1 VIVTGRKATRGY
13 PLTDAEK
20 QANKLV
26 SRERAA
32 NEHGFADLKN
42 WRIPAKV
49 RMHER
54 AACHRPAAGPTRADP
69 CRGQPLIRGPFA
81 LTTRR

>member
-1 VIVTGRKATRGY
+1 VGSGKKAARGQ
-13 PLTDAEK
+13 PLTEAQK

-42 WRIPAKV
+42 SSLA
-49 RMHER
+49 HLDL
-54 AACHRPAAGPTRADP
+54 A
-69 CRGQPLIRGPFA
+69 
-81 LTTRR
+81 